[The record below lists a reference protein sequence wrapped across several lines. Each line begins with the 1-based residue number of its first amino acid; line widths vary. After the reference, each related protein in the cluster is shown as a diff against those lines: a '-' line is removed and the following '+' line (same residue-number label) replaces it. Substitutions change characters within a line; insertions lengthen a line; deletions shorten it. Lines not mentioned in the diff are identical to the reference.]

1 MYFSI
6 NKKKKLLLL
15 KNILK
20 FRQLGFSSSEMIV
33 VITVVGIL
41 ATIVVPNLAPAL
53 EFVEVLIAEKYLL
66 GAVKECQVGI
76 ANNESEPQYSLP
88 NNDVGLGIF
97 KNNKFVFSYTGIQG
111 DCYPSSGGN
120 SIQVSRINTNNGIE
134 KYSLIINVTSG
145 QKSYEGQI
153 PGWLDWWTGKFSP
166 IIR

>member
-1 MYFSI
+1 MYFYI
-6 NKKKKLLLL
+6 NNKKKFALL
-15 KNILK
+15 KNFFKL
-20 FRQLGFSSSEMIV
+20 RQLGFSTTEMIV
-33 VITVVGIL
+33 VLTVVGIL
-41 ATIVVPNLAPAL
+41 ATIVIPQFGPAL

-76 ANNESEPQYSLP
+76 ANYESEPQYTLP
-88 NNDVGLGIF
+88 NEDIGLGIF
-97 KNNKFVFSYTGIQG
+97 KNNKFVFSHTGIQG

-120 SIQVSRINTNNGIE
+120 SLRVSRINPNNGIE

-145 QKSYEGQI
+145 ERSFEGQI

>member
-6 NKKKKLLLL
+6 NKKKKLVIL
-15 KNILK
+15 KNIFKL
-20 FRQLGFSSSEMIV
+20 RQLGFSTTEMIV
-33 VITVVGIL
+33 VFTVVGIL
-41 ATIVVPNLAPAL
+41 ATIVIPNFGPAL

-66 GAVKECQVGI
+66 GSVKECQVGI
-76 ANNESEPQYSLP
+76 ANYESEPQYTLP
-88 NNDVGLGIF
+88 SQDVGLGIF
-97 KNNKFVFSYTGIQG
+97 KSNKFVFSHTGIPG

-120 SIQVSRINTNNGIE
+120 SLRVSRINPNNGKE
-134 KYSLIINVTSG
+134 EYSLIINVTSG

>member
-1 MYFSI
+1 MYFSQ
-6 NKKKKLLLL
+6 NKKKKVVIL

-20 FRQLGFSSSEMIV
+20 LRQLGFSTTEMIV
-33 VITVVGIL
+33 VFTVVGIL
-41 ATIVVPNLAPAL
+41 ATIVIPNFGPAL

-66 GAVKECQVGI
+66 GAVKECQLGI
-76 ANNESEPQYSLP
+76 ANNESEPQYTLP
-88 NNDVGLGIF
+88 NHDVGLGIF

-111 DCYPSSGGN
+111 DCYPSAGGN

-145 QKSYEGQI
+145 HKSFEGQI